1 MKLYILADRLN
12 KSLDEVFK
20 AIEKLNLNIKSPEQ
34 NLTHE
39 EVMEITKYF
48 AEKRR
53 FLFFTLLWGYILSF
67 LSAFLFLFKKRSY
80 FYGLCT
86 GITVFT
92 FVAINAPNQSNEIV
106 VSDTTTTSTITTT
119 TTTVPSNNVETS
131 IFITDDTPTTTTTV
145 PPITTTTTVPP
156 TTTTTT
162 VPPTTTTSTTT
173 TTTTVPPTTTTTTVP
188 PTTATTTVPPT
199 TTTSTTTT
207 TTTTVPPVDILVN
220 GSFENYEGDPIGDN
234 SYKKLT
240 NQQVPGWTIERLDGS
255 NLRFEVW
262 ESGHRGIESVEGSH
276 HLELNS
282 TAEGSIYQD
291 VSVSPGDQISWS
303 FWHRGRAGTDT
314 VKLSLGAPGSEV
326 DIGEY
331 STSTSWIQYSG
342 TYTVPDGVTTLRV
355 RITHVSTA
363 RFPGEGNLLDD
374 IKLIN
379 NY

>member
-53 FLFFTLLWGYILSF
+53 FLFFILLWGYILSF
-67 LSAFLFLFKKRSY
+67 LSAFSFLFKKRSY
-80 FYGLCT
+80 FYGICT

-92 FVAINAPNQSNEIV
+92 FVAINAPNQSNEITV
-106 VSDTTTTSTITTT
+106 TDITSTTEINPNANEGIFSTDDTTTQPDTS
-119 TTTVPSNNVETS
+119 VETS
-131 IFITDDTPTTTTTV
+131 IFITDGTS
-145 PPITTTTTVPP
+145 TTTTVPP

-162 VPPTTTTSTTT
+162 VPP
-173 TTTTVPPTTTTTTVP
+173 
-188 PTTATTTVPPT
+188 
-199 TTTSTTTT
+199 TT

>member
-67 LSAFLFLFKKRSY
+67 LSAFIFLFKKRSY

-92 FVAINAPNQSNEIV
+92 FVAINAPNQSNEIF
-106 VSDTTTTSTITTT
+106 VSDTTTTSTTTTT

-145 PPITTTTTVPP
+145 LP
-156 TTTTTT
+156 
-162 VPPTTTTSTTT
+162 TT
-173 TTTTVPPTTTTTTVP
+173 TTTTVPPTTTTTT
-188 PTTATTTVPPT
+188 TSTTTT
-199 TTTSTTTT
+199 TTTSTT

>member
-67 LSAFLFLFKKRSY
+67 LSAFIFLFKKRSY

-92 FVAINAPNQSNEIV
+92 FVAINAPNQSNEIAV
-106 VSDTTTTSTITTT
+106 TDTTTTSTITTT

-131 IFITDDTPTTTTTV
+131 IFITDDTPTT
-145 PPITTTTTVPP
+145 
-156 TTTTTT
+156 
-162 VPPTTTTSTTT
+162 STTT
-173 TTTTVPPTTTTTTVP
+173 TTTTSTT
-188 PTTATTTVPPT
+188 
-199 TTTSTTTT
+199 TTTT

-331 STSTSWIQYSG
+331 STSTSWTQYSG

>member
-20 AIEKLNLNIKSPEQ
+20 AIEKLNLNIKSAEQ

-39 EVMEITKYF
+39 EVMKITKYF

-67 LSAFLFLFKKRSY
+67 LSAFIFLFKKRSY

-145 PPITTTTTVPP
+145 PPTTT
-156 TTTTTT
+156 
-162 VPPTTTTSTTT
+162 
-173 TTTTVPPTTTTTTVP
+173 
-188 PTTATTTVPPT
+188 TTTVPPT

>member
-53 FLFFTLLWGYILSF
+53 FLFFILLWGYILSF
-67 LSAFLFLFKKRSY
+67 LSAFSFLFKKRSY

-92 FVAINAPNQSNEIV
+92 FVAINAPNQSNEITV
-106 VSDTTTTSTITTT
+106 TDITSTTEINPNANEGIFSTDDTTTQPDTS
-119 TTTVPSNNVETS
+119 VETS
-131 IFITDDTPTTTTTV
+131 IFITDGTS
-145 PPITTTTTVPP
+145 TTTTVPP

-162 VPPTTTTSTTT
+162 VPPTTTTS
-173 TTTTVPPTTTTTTVP
+173 
-188 PTTATTTVPPT
+188 
-199 TTTSTTTT
+199 TTT

>member
-67 LSAFLFLFKKRSY
+67 LSAFIFLFKKRSY

-92 FVAINAPNQSNEIV
+92 FVAINAPNQSNKIAV
-106 VSDTTTTSTITTT
+106 TDTTTTSTITTT

-131 IFITDDTPTTTTTV
+131 IFITDDTPTTSTT
-145 PPITTTTTVPP
+145 
-156 TTTTTT
+156 
-162 VPPTTTTSTTT
+162 TTT
-173 TTTTVPPTTTTTTVP
+173 TTTTVPPT
-188 PTTATTTVPPT
+188 T

>member
-67 LSAFLFLFKKRSY
+67 LSAFIFLFKKRSY

-119 TTTVPSNNVETS
+119 TTTVPSNNLETS
-131 IFITDDTPTTTTTV
+131 IFITDDT
-145 PPITTTTTVPP
+145 
-156 TTTTTT
+156 
-162 VPPTTTTSTTT
+162 STTT
-173 TTTTVPPTTTTTTVP
+173 
-188 PTTATTTVPPT
+188 TTTVPPT

>member
-20 AIEKLNLNIKSPEQ
+20 AIEKLNLNIISPEQ

-53 FLFFTLLWGYILSF
+53 FLFFILLWGYILSF
-67 LSAFLFLFKKRSY
+67 LSAFSFLFKKRSY

-92 FVAINAPNQSNEIV
+92 FVAINAPNQSNEITV
-106 VSDTTTTSTITTT
+106 TDITSTTEINTNANEGVFSTDDTTTEPDTS
-119 TTTVPSNNVETS
+119 VETS
-131 IFITDDTPTTTTTV
+131 IFITDGTS
-145 PPITTTTTVPP
+145 TTTTVPP
-156 TTTTTT
+156 TTTTTST
-162 VPPTTTTSTTT
+162 TTT
-173 TTTTVPPTTTTTTVP
+173 TTTTVPPTTTTTS
-188 PTTATTTVPPT
+188 TTT
-199 TTTSTTTT
+199 TTTS

-331 STSTSWIQYSG
+331 STSTSWTQYSG

>member
-67 LSAFLFLFKKRSY
+67 LSAFIFLFKKRSY

-145 PPITTTTTVPP
+145 PP
-156 TTTTTT
+156 
-162 VPPTTTTSTTT
+162 TT

-188 PTTATTTVPPT
+188 P
-199 TTTSTTTT
+199 TT

-331 STSTSWIQYSG
+331 STSTSWTQYSG

>member
-12 KSLDEVFK
+12 KSLDEVLK

-67 LSAFLFLFKKRSY
+67 LSAFIFLFKKRSY

-92 FVAINAPNQSNEIV
+92 FVAINAPNQSNEIF
-106 VSDTTTTSTITTT
+106 VSDTTTTST
-119 TTTVPSNNVETS
+119 
-131 IFITDDTPTTTTTV
+131 
-145 PPITTTTTVPP
+145 
-156 TTTTTT
+156 
-162 VPPTTTTSTTT
+162 TTT
-173 TTTTVPPTTTTTTVP
+173 TTTTVPPTTTTT
-188 PTTATTTVPPT
+188 
-199 TTTSTTTT
+199 STTTT
-207 TTTTVPPVDILVN
+207 TNNTTVPPVDILVN

>member
-53 FLFFTLLWGYILSF
+53 FLFFILLWGYILSF
-67 LSAFLFLFKKRSY
+67 LSAFSFLFKKRGY
-80 FYGLCT
+80 FYGVCT
-86 GITVFT
+86 GVTVFT
-92 FVAINAPNQSNEIV
+92 FVAINAPNQSNEITV
-106 VSDTTTTSTITTT
+106 TDITSTTEINPNANEGIFSTDDTTTQPDTS
-119 TTTVPSNNVETS
+119 VETS
-131 IFITDDTPTTTTTV
+131 IFITDGTSTTTTV
-145 PPITTTTTVPP
+145 PP
-156 TTTTTT
+156 
-162 VPPTTTTSTTT
+162 
-173 TTTTVPPTTTTTTVP
+173 
-188 PTTATTTVPPT
+188 
-199 TTTSTTTT
+199 TT

>member
-12 KSLDEVFK
+12 KSLDEVLK

-53 FLFFTLLWGYILSF
+53 FLFFFLLWGYILSF
-67 LSAFLFLFKKRSY
+67 LSAFSFLFKKRGY
-80 FYGLCT
+80 FYGICT

-92 FVAINAPNQSNEIV
+92 FVAINAPNQSNEITV
-106 VSDTTTTSTITTT
+106 TDITSTTEINPNANEGIFSTDDTTTQPDTS
-119 TTTVPSNNVETS
+119 VETS
-131 IFITDDTPTTTTTV
+131 IFITDGTS
-145 PPITTTTTVPP
+145 TTTTVPP

-162 VPPTTTTSTTT
+162 VPP
-173 TTTTVPPTTTTTTVP
+173 
-188 PTTATTTVPPT
+188 
-199 TTTSTTTT
+199 TT

>member
-20 AIEKLNLNIKSPEQ
+20 AIEKLNLNMKSPEQ

-67 LSAFLFLFKKRSY
+67 LSAFIFLFKKRSY

-92 FVAINAPNQSNEIV
+92 FVAINAPNQSNEIAV
-106 VSDTTTTSTITTT
+106 TDTTTTSTITTT

-131 IFITDDTPTTTTTV
+131 IFITDDTST
-145 PPITTTTTVPP
+145 TTTTTVPP

-162 VPPTTTTSTTT
+162 VPPTTTT
-173 TTTTVPPTTTTTTVP
+173 TTVPPTTTTTT
-188 PTTATTTVPPT
+188 
-199 TTTSTTTT
+199 TSTT

-262 ESGHRGIESVEGSH
+262 ESGHRGVESVEGSH

-291 VSVSPGDQISWS
+291 VSVSPGDEISWS
-303 FWHRGRAGTDT
+303 FWHRGRPGPDT

-331 STSTSWIQYSG
+331 TTTTSWTQYSG

-355 RITHVSTA
+355 RITHVSTSE
-363 RFPGEGNLLDD
+363 FPGAGNLLDD
-374 IKLIN
+374 IKIIN
-379 NY
+379 NF

>member
-1 MKLYILADRLN
+1 M
-12 KSLDEVFK
+12 
-20 AIEKLNLNIKSPEQ
+20 
-34 NLTHE
+34 
-39 EVMEITKYF
+39 
-48 AEKRR
+48 
-53 FLFFTLLWGYILSF
+53 
-67 LSAFLFLFKKRSY
+67 
-80 FYGLCT
+80 
-86 GITVFT
+86 
-92 FVAINAPNQSNEIV
+92 
-106 VSDTTTTSTITTT
+106 
-119 TTTVPSNNVETS
+119 
-131 IFITDDTPTTTTTV
+131 
-145 PPITTTTTVPP
+145 
-156 TTTTTT
+156 
-162 VPPTTTTSTTT
+162 
-173 TTTTVPPTTTTTTVP
+173 
-188 PTTATTTVPPT
+188 
-199 TTTSTTTT
+199 
-207 TTTTVPPVDILVN
+207 DILVN

-331 STSTSWIQYSG
+331 STSTSWTQYSG

>member
-67 LSAFLFLFKKRSY
+67 LSAFIFLFKKRSY

-92 FVAINAPNQSNEIV
+92 FVAINAPNQSNEIAV
-106 VSDTTTTSTITTT
+106 TDTTTTSTITTT

-145 PPITTTTTVPP
+145 PP

-173 TTTTVPPTTTTTTVP
+173 TTTT
-188 PTTATTTVPPT
+188 
-199 TTTSTTTT
+199 STT

>member
-1 MKLYILADRLN
+1 MY
-12 KSLDEVFK
+12 
-20 AIEKLNLNIKSPEQ
+20 
-34 NLTHE
+34 
-39 EVMEITKYF
+39 
-48 AEKRR
+48 KRQ
-53 FLFFTLLWGYILSF
+53 
-67 LSAFLFLFKKRSY
+67 
-80 FYGLCT
+80 

-92 FVAINAPNQSNEIV
+92 FVAINAPNQSNEITV
-106 VSDTTTTSTITTT
+106 TDITSTTEINPNANEGIFSTDDTTTQSDTS
-119 TTTVPSNNVETS
+119 VETS
-131 IFITDDTPTTTTTV
+131 IFITDGTS
-145 PPITTTTTVPP
+145 TTTTVPP

-162 VPPTTTTSTTT
+162 VPP
-173 TTTTVPPTTTTTTVP
+173 
-188 PTTATTTVPPT
+188 
-199 TTTSTTTT
+199 TT

>member
-12 KSLDEVFK
+12 KSLDEVLK

-53 FLFFTLLWGYILSF
+53 FLFFFLLWGYILSF
-67 LSAFLFLFKKRSY
+67 LSAFSFLFKKRGY
-80 FYGLCT
+80 FYGICT

-131 IFITDDTPTTTTTV
+131 IFITDDTS
-145 PPITTTTTVPP
+145 

-162 VPPTTTTSTTT
+162 VPPTTTTS
-173 TTTTVPPTTTTTTVP
+173 
-188 PTTATTTVPPT
+188 
-199 TTTSTTTT
+199 TT